1 MALTTNDAVAW
12 VGVVGVVVTSTVL
25 LGEMALTTNDAV
37 AWVGVV
43 GVVVTSTVLFGEMA
57 LTTDDVVKTA
67 KVAVDIIVYENS
79 AT

>member
-1 MALTTNDAVAW
+1 MALTTNDV
-12 VGVVGVVVTSTVL
+12 
-25 LGEMALTTNDAV
+25 V